1 MRAPVQASRLAV
13 FIEAY
18 QPKTF
23 RERGVAA
30 PFTTPL
36 LTGARLRAAP
46 ARAGHV
52 LEAIIPNPA
61 GRRGVYIVPWSESG
75 DLCRPT
81 MHDARLAETLIGRLD
96 LSTLCPAMVRQAGW
110 EVAAEGHAGRGG
122 AAAARRV
129 LRDNA
134 VRFAMMSTRLQS
146 ALARQETDAAPD
158 PAAWERLTALLA
170 DIHLPEG
177 ALARLPALIDA
188 VGALTVALAEWTA
201 AQSGPV
207 VAAAQMV
214 GTAARLVHHG
224 ATYLLGMAVA
234 QIDQPAT
241 LLRDWFADPVGV
253 ELALSRTEWLLDG
266 WDRLVLLWQVGLPGP
281 AVTVLE
287 MAALL
292 PVWPDE
298 AEVWLELPAG
308 TAAHL
313 ARRPA
318 LPSRLWTDP
327 TMTVD
332 QIARNERL
340 RALVT

>member
-1 MRAPVQASRLAV
+1 MRAPAQASRLAV

-36 LTGARLRAAP
+36 LAGARLRAAP
-46 ARAGHV
+46 ARSGHV

-81 MHDARLAETLIGRLD
+81 MHDARLTETLARRLD
-96 LSTLCPAMVRQAGW
+96 LSTLCPAMVRHAGW

-122 AAAARRV
+122 AIAAQRL

-134 VRFAMMSTRLQS
+134 VRFAMMSTRLHS
-146 ALARQETDAAPD
+146 ALAEQAADAAPD
-158 PAAWERLTALLA
+158 PVAWDRLTALLA

-177 ALARLPALIDA
+177 AAARMPTLAEA
-188 VGALTVALAEWTA
+188 VGALAVALPEWAA

-207 VAAAQMV
+207 ATAAQMV
-214 GTAARLVHHG
+214 ASAAQLVHRG
-224 ATYLLGMAVA
+224 ATYLLRIAVA
-234 QIDQPAT
+234 RIDQPQT
-241 LLRDWFADPVGV
+241 LLRDWLVDPAGV
-253 ELALSRTEWLLDG
+253 ERALSRAEWLLDG
-266 WDRLVLLWQVGLPGP
+266 WERLVLLWQVALPGP
-281 AVTVLE
+281 AVTALE

-298 AEVWLELPAG
+298 AEAWLELPAG
-308 TAAHL
+308 TVAQL
-313 ARRPA
+313 SRRPMP
-318 LPSRLWTDP
+318 PSRLWTDP
-327 TMTVD
+327 TVTVD

>member
-1 MRAPVQASRLAV
+1 MRVPIQASRLAV

-23 RERGVAA
+23 RERGVSA

-36 LTGARLRAAP
+36 LSAARLRAAP

-52 LEAIIPNPA
+52 LEVVIPNPA
-61 GRRGVYIVPWSESG
+61 GRRGVYIVPWFESG

-81 MHDARLAETLIGRLD
+81 VHDTHLAEILAGRPD
-96 LSTLCPAMVRQAGW
+96 LVTLCPAMVRQAGW
-110 EVAAEGHAGRGG
+110 EVAAEGHAGRG
-122 AAAARRV
+122 AATAALRV

-134 VRFAMMSTRLQS
+134 VRFAMTSTRLQA
-146 ALARQETDAAPD
+146 ALAEHMTDVAPD

-177 ALARLPALIDA
+177 VSARVPALIEA
-188 VGALTVALAEWTA
+188 VGALAVALPNWA
-201 AQSGPV
+201 AAHSGPP
-207 VAAAQMV
+207 ATAAQMV
-214 GTAARLVHHG
+214 GSAAKLVHRGATQLLHIAVARLG
-224 ATYLLGMAVA
+224 
-234 QIDQPAT
+234 QPAT
-241 LLRDWFADPVGV
+241 LLHDWLADPVGV
-253 ELALSRTEWLLDG
+253 ELALSHTEWLLDG
-266 WDRLVLLWQVGLPGP
+266 WERLALLWQVALPGP

-298 AEVWLELPAG
+298 AEAWLELPPG
-308 TAAHL
+308 TTAQL
-313 ARRPA
+313 ARRPV

-327 TMTVD
+327 TIIVN

>member
-1 MRAPVQASRLAV
+1 M

-36 LTGARLRAAP
+36 LAGARLRATP
-46 ARAGHV
+46 GRSGHV

-81 MHDARLAETLIGRLD
+81 MHDARLTEILVGRLD
-96 LSTLCPAMVRQAGW
+96 LSRLRPAMVRQAGW
-110 EVAAEGHAGRGG
+110 EAAAEGHAGRGG
-122 AAAARRV
+122 ATAAQRV

-134 VRFAMMSTRLQS
+134 VRFAMMSARLQPVFAGQLS
-146 ALARQETDAAPD
+146 ETAPD
-158 PAAWERLTALLA
+158 PAAWDRLTALLA

-177 ALARLPALIDA
+177 AAARMPTLAEA
-188 VGALTVALAEWTA
+188 VGALAVALPEWA
-201 AQSGPV
+201 AARSGPV
-207 VAAAQMV
+207 VAAAQLV
-214 GTAARLVHHG
+214 ATAAKLVHGG
-224 ATYLLGMAVA
+224 ATYLLRIAAA
-234 QIDQPAT
+234 QIDESTT
-241 LLRDWFADPVGV
+241 LLRDWLADPAGV
-253 ELALSRTEWLLDG
+253 ERTLSRTEWLLDG
-266 WDRLVLLWQVGLPGP
+266 WERLVLLWQVGLPGP
-281 AVTVLE
+281 AVTALE

-298 AEVWLELPAG
+298 AEAWLELPAG
-308 TAAHL
+308 TAVQWAH
-313 ARRPA
+313 RPMP
-318 LPSRLWTDP
+318 PSRLWTDP
-327 TMTVD
+327 TVTVD

-340 RALVT
+340 RAMVA

>member
-1 MRAPVQASRLAV
+1 MRAPAQASRLAV

-23 RERGVAA
+23 RERGVSA

-36 LTGARLRAAP
+36 LAGARLRAAP

-61 GRRGVYIVPWSESG
+61 GCRGVYIVPWSESG

-81 MHDARLAETLIGRLD
+81 MHDARLAETLAGRLD
-96 LSTLCPAMVRQAGW
+96 LNTLCPAMVRQAGW

-122 AAAARRV
+122 TTAAQRV

-134 VRFAMMSTRLQS
+134 VRFAMMSTRLHS
-146 ALARQETDAAPD
+146 VLAEQMTDAAPD
-158 PAAWERLTALLA
+158 PAAWDRLTALLA
-170 DIHLPEG
+170 DIHVPEG
-177 ALARLPALIDA
+177 APARMPTLIDA
-188 VGALTVALAEWTA
+188 VGGLAVVLPDWAA
-201 AQSGPV
+201 AQSGP
-207 VAAAQMV
+207 AATAAQMV
-214 GTAARLVHHG
+214 ATAAKLMHRG
-224 ATYLLGMAVA
+224 ATYLLRAAAA

-241 LLRDWFADPVGV
+241 LLRDWVADPVGV
-253 ELALSRTEWLLDG
+253 ELALRRTEWLLDG
-266 WDRLVLLWQVGLPGP
+266 WERLVLLWQVALPGP
-281 AVTVLE
+281 AVTALE

-298 AEVWLELPAG
+298 AEAWLELPAG
-308 TAAHL
+308 TAAQLSH
-313 ARRPA
+313 RPVP
-318 LPSRLWTDP
+318 PSRFWADP
-327 TMTVD
+327 TVTVD

>member
-1 MRAPVQASRLAV
+1 MWAPVQASRLAV

-36 LTGARLRAAP
+36 LTGARLRATQT
-46 ARAGHV
+46 RSGHV

-81 MHDARLAETLIGRLD
+81 MHDARLVEILMGRLD
-96 LSTLCPAMVRQAGW
+96 LANLCPAMVRLAGW
-110 EVAAEGHAGRGG
+110 EVAADGHAGRGG
-122 AAAARRV
+122 AAAALQV

-134 VRFAMMSTRLQS
+134 VRFAMTSTRLHS
-146 ALARQETDAAPD
+146 ALGNYGMGAAPD
-158 PAAWERLTALLA
+158 TAAWERLTASIT

-177 ALARLPALIDA
+177 VSARVPALIEA
-188 VGALTVALAEWTA
+188 IGTLAVALPEWAA
-201 AQSGPV
+201 AQSGP
-207 VAAAQMV
+207 AAKAAQMV
-214 GTAARLVHHG
+214 GTAAGLAHCSAR
-224 ATYLLGMAVA
+224 YLLSIAVA
-234 QIDQPAT
+234 RIDQPAT
-241 LLRDWFADPVGV
+241 LLRDWLADPTAV
-253 ELALSRTEWLLDG
+253 ELALGRPEWLLDG
-266 WDRLVLLWQVGLPGP
+266 WERLVLLWRAALPGP
-281 AVTVLE
+281 TVAALE

-298 AEVWLELPAG
+298 AEAWLELTAG
-308 TAAHL
+308 TVAQL
-313 ARRPA
+313 ERRPA
-318 LPSRLWTDP
+318 LPTKLWTDP
-327 TMTVD
+327 AVVLD